1 MDGRIFTYI
10 IGMTCVI
17 IGVALAF
24 KIATTNKSKAPWSFN
39 KKIIWGV
46 VAVASLGNGIYD
58 LLHTASGR
66 YGVGDDH
73 WTKEN
78 QAKLVQKCFNEAS
91 TLSQK
96 YPEVM
101 HTYCE
106 CSIAK
111 IAKKM
116 TYREYIENMNKPQD
130 EQLKNIVPFIQ
141 GCYDTMMMQVSP
153 RSQAA
158 PKGRSL

>member
-17 IGVALAF
+17 AGVALAF
-24 KIATTNKSKAPWSFN
+24 KIGTSANSKSPWSLRT
-39 KKIIWGV
+39 KILLGLI
-46 VAVASLGNGIYD
+46 AAALIGNGTYD

-78 QAKLVQKCFNEAS
+78 QAKLVQKCFNEGS
-91 TLSQK
+91 TLSQQ
-96 YPEVM
+96 YPDVM
-101 HTYCE
+101 HRYCE
-106 CSIAK
+106 CSIER

-116 TYREYIENMNKPQD
+116 SYREYVENMQKPQ
-130 EQLKNIVPFIQ
+130 EQQLKAIIPFIQ
-141 GCYDTMMMQVSP
+141 GCYDTMMMQVRPGS
-153 RSQAA
+153 RA
-158 PKGRSL
+158 KK